1 MSDKFEKATGRCLQ
15 SWAEAIMA
23 AAGSP
28 LESLSHQELAK
39 TAVKLGAAEW
49 WGQSIAV
56 ELERLIGRREVGQTC
71 SGTFAAS
78 ASKTIAGEWTEV
90 FHAAEQWLRTNIEKL
105 PLPLANEPTTSATA
119 KWRYWRATFTDG
131 TNVTLMATDGTSA
144 KPGSLTKT
152 KLSIQHEKLANAA
165 ARESAKAAWKAVLAE
180 ISQSLDG

>member
-1 MSDKFEKATGRCLQ
+1 MSDKFKKATGRCLE
-15 SWAEAIMA
+15 SWAEAIIA

-39 TAVKLGAAEW
+39 TAVKLGATEW

-78 ASKTIAGEWTEV
+78 ASKTVPGEWTEV
-90 FHAAEQWLRTNIEKL
+90 FHTAEQWLGTNIEKL
-105 PLPLANEPTTSATA
+105 PLPLANNATISATA

-131 TNVTLMATDGTSA
+131 TNVTLMATDGTAA
-144 KPGSLTKT
+144 KPDSPAKT
-152 KLSIQHEKLANAA
+152 KLSIQHEKLADAA
-165 ARESAKAAWKAVLAE
+165 ARDAAKAAWKAILADL
-180 ISQSLDG
+180 SQSLAG

>member
-1 MSDKFEKATGRCLQ
+1 MSDKFEKATGLCLE
-15 SWAEAIMA
+15 SWAEAIIS

-39 TAVKLGAAEW
+39 TAVNLGASEW
-49 WGQSIAV
+49 WGQSIAA

-71 SGTFAAS
+71 SGTFATN
-78 ASKTIAGEWTEV
+78 ASKTIPGEWTEV
-90 FHAAEQWLRTNIEKL
+90 FHAAEQWLGTNIEKL

-131 TNVTLMATDGTSA
+131 TTVTLMSTDGTSA

-152 KLSIQHEKLANAA
+152 KLSLQHEKLADAT
-165 ARESAKAAWKAVLAE
+165 ARDTAKAAWKAILAE
-180 ISQSLDG
+180 LSQSLAG